1 VILLG
6 AVMALLAGCGG
17 GSATKTAQLS
27 GQTVKGN
34 GFSFR
39 APEDWKTK
47 ATATS
52 VTASQDEDTLV
63 SVTVL
68 PLLKPYK
75 PALFRRVVAEL
86 DRVAKALAAK
96 LRGELTS
103 SRSIEAGGGRARE
116 YEIAHGDLVDRI
128 TFVLRGKRE
137 YELVCRWRKADGEPA
152 ACDQLAGSFTFR

>member
-1 VILLG
+1 LVLLG
-6 AVMALLAGCGG
+6 AAVALLAGCGG
-17 GSATKTAQLS
+17 GSTTKSAQLS

-34 GFSFR
+34 DFSFQ
-39 APEDWKTK
+39 APDDWTTK

-52 VTASQDEDTLV
+52 AAASQNDDTLV

-75 PALFRRVVAEL
+75 PALFKRVVAEL

-96 LRGELTS
+96 LHGELTS

-137 YELVCRWRKADGEPA
+137 YYVLCRWPADEGEPG
-152 ACDQLAGSFTFR
+152 ACGLLQASFKAN